1 MTIDSLLE
9 QIRSQLNLSK
19 EEEWELLEEIR
30 AHLEDAVA
38 DAEMHGKDRTT
49 ALLKAAEDF
58 GVLESSIALQQ
69 VHKGS
74 EMTHVILMCIVPVFF
89 TLVLRWLIFAAD
101 GTTAGWPTLFS
112 RPTRVLIAG
121 VLFVLP
127 LTQCRRWPYVAAAWT
142 FFWTISV
149 IFIVASRN

>member
-1 MTIDSLLE
+1 MTIDSVLE
-9 QIRSQLNLSK
+9 EVGSQLNLSK

-38 DAEMHGKDRTT
+38 EAEARGKDRTT

-58 GVLESSIALQQ
+58 GVHESSQALQA

-74 EMTHVILMCIVPVFF
+74 EMTQVLLMCIVPIFC

-101 GTTAGWPTLFS
+101 GTTASWPTIFS
-112 RPTRVLIAG
+112 RPVRLTIAIA
-121 VLFVLP
+121 VFLLP
-127 LTQCRRWPYVAAAWT
+127 FTQIRRWPYVTAAWT

>member
-1 MTIDSLLE
+1 MTIDSVLE

-38 DAEMHGKDRTT
+38 DAEAMGKDHTT

-58 GVLESSIALQQ
+58 GVLESSMALQQ
-69 VHKGS
+69 VHEGS
-74 EMTHVILMCIVPVFF
+74 EMTQVLLMCMVPVFF
-89 TLVLRWLIFAAD
+89 TLVLRWLIFSAD
-101 GTTAGWPTLFS
+101 GTTASWSTLFS
-112 RPTRVLIAG
+112 RPVRIVIAILI
-121 VLFVLP
+121 LLLP
-127 LTQCRRWPYVAAAWT
+127 LTQCRRWPYVTAAWA